1 MKARTKNQSN
11 IDYFKT
17 RLHQYKEII
26 DTDIAEYSK
35 YIQKSTLKQ
44 FGAYSRLA
52 TDAYLDILS
61 RGGKRIRGALVH
73 VGYEMA
79 GGKDEKMI
87 IEAARAVEMIHA
99 YILVIDDINDR
110 SSIRRGG
117 PTAHIKVADYHN
129 KQSWADEGLH
139 FGESIAM
146 NAALVGNHSAQM
158 ILANLNV
165 DAGLRLKAISTIN
178 HGIVV
183 TAHGQFNDMFNEVT
197 GDVTVGEVMNVME
210 WKTAHYTFLNPL
222 TFGMVLAGAE
232 CSMTDAIRDYS
243 IHAGKAFQ
251 ISDDIL
257 GTFGVEFESGKSPLD
272 DIREGKRTVLTIYA
286 LENACKADKNFLISM
301 LGNHKL
307 TPSQFNRCKDILLDT
322 GALEYAQNM
331 AQELVDKAN
340 ISLAQH
346 TKMYDKSG
354 INFLT
359 GLAEYLSERKS

>member
-1 MKARTKNQSN
+1 MNNSTKNQAN
-11 IDYFKT
+11 VDFFKT
-17 RLHQYKEII
+17 RLKHYKQIV
-26 DTDIAEYSK
+26 DADIADYSK
-35 YIQKSTLKQ
+35 HIQKSTLKQ

-79 GGKDEKMI
+79 GGKEKNMI
-87 IEAARAVEMIHA
+87 IEAARAVEMMHA
-99 YILVIDDINDR
+99 YILIIDDINDR
-110 SSIRRGG
+110 SPIRRGG
-117 PTAHIKVADYHN
+117 PTAHIKLADYHQ
-129 KQSWADEGLH
+129 KQSWADESLH

-146 NAALVGNHSAQM
+146 NAALVGCHNAQM

-165 DAGLRLKAISTIN
+165 DESLRLKAISTIN
-178 HGIVV
+178 HGIIV

-197 GDVTVGEVMNVME
+197 GDVTVNEVMNVME

-222 TFGMVLAGAE
+222 TFGMVLAGAGCE
-232 CSMTDAIRDYS
+232 TTDAIRDYS
-243 IHAGKAFQ
+243 LYAGKAFQ

-272 DIREGKRTVLTIYA
+272 DIKEGKRTLLTIYA
-286 LENACKADKNFLISM
+286 LENASRADKNFLISM

-307 TPSQFNRCKDILLDT
+307 TPSQFNRCKDILLET
-322 GALEYAQNM
+322 GALEYAQKT
-331 AQELVDKAN
+331 AQDLVNRAN
-340 ISLAQH
+340 SSLNQH
-346 TKMYDKSG
+346 TELYDKSG
-354 INFLT
+354 VQFLI

>member
-1 MKARTKNQSN
+1 MKNSTKNQSE

-17 RLHQYKEII
+17 RLQHYKDII
-26 DTDIAEYSK
+26 DADIAAYSK
-35 YIQKSTLKQ
+35 HIQKSTLKQ

-79 GGKDEKMI
+79 GGKNEKMI
-87 IEAARAVEMIHA
+87 LEAARAVEMIHA
-99 YILVIDDINDR
+99 YILIIDDINDR
-110 SSIRRGG
+110 SPIRRGG
-117 PTAHIKVADYHN
+117 PTAHIKIADYHN
-129 KQSWADEGLH
+129 KQSWADESFH

-146 NAALVGNHSAQM
+146 NAALIGNHKAQM
-158 ILANLNV
+158 IIANL
-165 DAGLRLKAISTIN
+165 DAAEDLRLKAISTVN
-178 HGIVV
+178 HGMIV

-197 GDVTVGEVMNVME
+197 GDVTVNEVMNVME

-232 CSMTDAIRDYS
+232 CNMTDAIRAYS
-243 IHAGKAFQ
+243 LYAGKAFQ

-272 DIREGKRTVLTIYA
+272 DIKEGKRTLLTIYA
-286 LENACKADKNFLISM
+286 LENASKADKNFLISM

-307 TPSQFNRCKDILLDT
+307 TPSQFNRCKDIMIET
-322 GALEYAQNM
+322 GALECAHNA

-340 ISLAQH
+340 TSLAQH
-346 TKMYDKSG
+346 AKMYDKSG
-354 INFLT
+354 IKFLT
-359 GLAEYLSERKS
+359 GLALYLSERKS